1 MAAAFFFPL
10 TAAADAWEEDA
21 EDGADSERVVS
32 ADEIWGAEDVLENLK
47 RLQIV
52 AGGNLRMEGSYA
64 GLDELDVAGGKLT
77 LSDSA
82 SLSGSAIRI
91 AGNGSVR
98 LQGFSGIAEV
108 DHLTIQKG
116 MLELRESSV
125 ISGAVLEDGSIGG
138 VLELGTEGGL
148 LLEGASYIDIGRV
161 RSEGGTIEIRA
172 TPWVTM
178 EEDPESGEMMPT
190 TYPGGDLRAGV
201 FHAAKGATRVVLG
214 GGDLPEDPDASVFGS
229 AKLSVSELLVEREA
243 SLNIE
248 LMRGGRFVVGSSLWE
263 HGTNA
268 EMLPGSQ
275 HPDAGALVIGD
286 RFVLSENL
294 SIKVGEGLENGIR
307 QNLRV
312 ARSGVIELDGPNAR
326 LVGGVGTWTHFD
338 LGAILWIF
346 PEALPE
352 LPEEVPDEP
361 SEEGESVASLE
372 DDGLESPAQS
382 SLAIQNLDVIESLDF
397 SEGKVTGLENL
408 TVYVGTEGETGDLFY
423 GADGKLHI
431 LLNTPEYQG
440 RLANLTKAVWL
451 KRKDIFT
458 PQYFRKLFLY
468 TEPQNTAANLV
479 RVAGSTAAI
488 GTRER
493 MTADMTELS
502 GNLAEAVRTLDLRG
516 RVPVP
521 APRDALMRKVPEV
534 LTSIPVL
541 IDASAGQSR
550 TSVPIPELGLTQTV
564 KSDDTTVRGALVLG
578 HGELRFGLYGA
589 FTESDFKKQDEDTEL
604 PLSGSS
610 ERAVVSL
617 FAEVPKDEHRFILDL
632 TWSEAA
638 DQAKVPSAGE
648 FLHAE
653 GVKRSLWSFG
663 AMSQYALFTN
673 LSHKQFDWT
682 ATGLA
687 GLRVW
692 KWDDA
697 EALWQAESGD
707 ILKTRESGSHAV
719 SATLGVRFEGG
730 INFANRGLFAEWLP
744 RRIDGSLTAAI
755 HGLQTNSSSMTVRV
769 PGIEDASGTL
779 PVADL
784 PGFRMSADA
793 KAGIQF
799 PQTRVEVT
807 GSVMKAGSRL
817 SAYSVGARLS
827 WLFNEI

>member
-1 MAAAFFFPL
+1 MAATFFFPL

-408 TVYVGTEGETGDLFY
+408 TVYVGTEGETGDLF
-423 GADGKLHI
+423 L
-431 LLNTPEYQG
+431 
-440 RLANLTKAVWL
+440 
-451 KRKDIFT
+451 
-458 PQYFRKLFLY
+458 
-468 TEPQNTAANLV
+468 
-479 RVAGSTAAI
+479 
-488 GTRER
+488 
-493 MTADMTELS
+493 
-502 GNLAEAVRTLDLRG
+502 LRG
-516 RVPVP
+516 
-521 APRDALMRKVPEV
+521 
-534 LTSIPVL
+534 
-541 IDASAGQSR
+541 
-550 TSVPIPELGLTQTV
+550 
-564 KSDDTTVRGALVLG
+564 
-578 HGELRFGLYGA
+578 
-589 FTESDFKKQDEDTEL
+589 
-604 PLSGSS
+604 
-610 ERAVVSL
+610 
-617 FAEVPKDEHRFILDL
+617 
-632 TWSEAA
+632 
-638 DQAKVPSAGE
+638 
-648 FLHAE
+648 
-653 GVKRSLWSFG
+653 
-663 AMSQYALFTN
+663 
-673 LSHKQFDWT
+673 
-682 ATGLA
+682 
-687 GLRVW
+687 
-692 KWDDA
+692 
-697 EALWQAESGD
+697 
-707 ILKTRESGSHAV
+707 
-719 SATLGVRFEGG
+719 
-730 INFANRGLFAEWLP
+730 
-744 RRIDGSLTAAI
+744 
-755 HGLQTNSSSMTVRV
+755 
-769 PGIEDASGTL
+769 
-779 PVADL
+779 
-784 PGFRMSADA
+784 
-793 KAGIQF
+793 
-799 PQTRVEVT
+799 
-807 GSVMKAGSRL
+807 
-817 SAYSVGARLS
+817 
-827 WLFNEI
+827 